1 MKNWMKTGRQ
11 ANLDWSAAG
20 GQAAR
25 ERFRGL
31 LTTEFSA
38 RDACTWIYST
48 LAAIKQG
55 IEETLGGLDEQH
67 AAKSSLASLLPLVD
81 VSMDECDRVSSLQPF
96 PPGELGLL
104 AGVRSLVG
112 IFEDLCPRIQV
123 EIHFGV
129 KESDLL
135 EHLKAAVYGIIV
147 HAFGILADEGDSQR
161 VCLAL
166 SDKEGAL
173 ELSIQADGR
182 GFRVDDHPRKVIKAL
197 ELILLKQR
205 TDFSKGKMEVE
216 TSVTG
221 GTTLRFKWFS
231 RERFTLGLETERGA

>member
-1 MKNWMKTGRQ
+1 MKNWMKTGQ
-11 ANLDWSAAG
+11 QVNLDWATAG
-20 GQAAR
+20 GQAVR

-38 RDACTWIYST
+38 QDACTWFHST
-48 LAAIKQG
+48 LAAIKEG

-81 VSMDECDRVSSLQPF
+81 VSMEECDRASSLQSF

-104 AGVRSLVG
+104 AGVRSIVR
-112 IFEDLCPRIQV
+112 IFEDLCPQIQV
-123 EIHFGV
+123 EIHFKV
-129 KESDLL
+129 KESELL
-135 EHLKAAVYGIIV
+135 AHLKAAVYGIIV

-161 VCLAL
+161 VSLAL
-166 SDKEGAL
+166 SDKEEGAL

-182 GFRVDDHPRKVIKAL
+182 GFRVEDHPRKVIKAL

-205 TDFSKGKMEVE
+205 TDLSKGKMEVE
-216 TSVTG
+216 TSAKG
-221 GTTLRFKWFS
+221 DTTLLFKWFS
-231 RERFTLGLETERGA
+231 RERLHLG